1 MRRYGLWQSNDIW
14 LDSLTSGFVL
24 LHLLIN
30 AATRR
35 ERKKRKNCES
45 NGVFS
50 SENILCTRQCNPPSY
65 ECYCVC
71 ARERV
76 WLCAPRTKSEFSL
89 SFSRLPNVGA
99 VRSICM
105 FAHLSFCSEWYK
117 KYGRQVVPYKWNLH
131 LLQGPRV
138 AGAARTV
145 RSVAG
150 FVARWWGWNIAYAF
164 TGPIQPRRKEW
175 NFNGETEGGA
185 HSNDFKRLLLCAE
198 CV

>member
-1 MRRYGLWQSNDIW
+1 MMRRYGLWQSNDIW

-30 AATRR
+30 AAT
-35 ERKKRKNCES
+35 
-45 NGVFS
+45 
-50 SENILCTRQCNPPSY
+50 
-65 ECYCVC
+65 
-71 ARERV
+71 ARERWKRKKIANQMV
-76 WLCAPRTKSEFSL
+76 CSQAKIFCALGNVILRVMNVTVSARASVCDCALHVRNRMEFPL

-99 VRSICM
+99 VRSMCM
-105 FAHLSFCSEWYK
+105 FAHLSFYSEWYYK

-138 AGAARTV
+138 AWAALLDSLHGGEGETLHTH
-145 RSVAG
+145 
-150 FVARWWGWNIAYAF
+150 ARV
-164 TGPIQPRRKEW
+164 P
-175 NFNGETEGGA
+175 FNLAEKNGILMGETEGGA